1 MQLQLWDLTY
11 SAESNDFLLL
21 QIRYVC
27 GETAPLPTAPS
38 HLMEAFTDSLERL
51 SVSKVEEGGTAVIV
65 IDGADLIRVSI
76 TDFPSSVCVLYAAI
90 SIHWL
95 IRTLT
100 GQKNVSSIDRCPCVE
115 MYA

>member
-11 SAESNDFLLL
+11 SAELSVFLLL

-65 IDGADLIRVSI
+65 IDGADLIRVS
-76 TDFPSSVCVLYAAI
+76 DLPSSVY
-90 SIHWL
+90 SIH
-95 IRTLT
+95 IFYTLANT
-100 GQKNVSSIDRCPCVE
+100 DTNSWAEERILYR
-115 MYA
+115 

>member
-11 SAESNDFLLL
+11 SAESSVFLLL

-76 TDFPSSVCVLYAAI
+76 TDFPSSVCVYATI

-95 IRTLT
+95 IRTLI
-100 GQKNVSSIDRCPCVE
+100 GQKNVYSIDRCP
-115 MYA
+115 YFSG

>member
-1 MQLQLWDLTY
+1 M
-11 SAESNDFLLL
+11 
-21 QIRYVC
+21 C

-76 TDFPSSVCVLYAAI
+76 TDFPSSVCMCIIICRHFY
-90 SIHWL
+90 
-95 IRTLT
+95 TLANT
-100 GQKNVSSIDRCPCVE
+100 DTNRAEECR
-115 MYA
+115 